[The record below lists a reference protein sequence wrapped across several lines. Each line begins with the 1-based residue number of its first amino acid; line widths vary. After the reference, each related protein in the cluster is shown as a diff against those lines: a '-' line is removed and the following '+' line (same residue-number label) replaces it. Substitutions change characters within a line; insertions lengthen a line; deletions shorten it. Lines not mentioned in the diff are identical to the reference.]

1 MQIKIILSVLALFS
15 LVFLVPSDVFGAN
28 IAIKSSEEINSST
41 NNGPTLEDGGPV
53 NNPGDQFGNSVADM
67 GDLNGDGVTDLVVGA
82 WTDDDGCG
90 GFNCGA
96 IHILYMD
103 TDGSL
108 AASTDEFDCSHAKI
122 KCGNWDGFGKSVAPI
137 DLNNDG
143 VSDMA
148 VGAHKDNCSADSA
161 CAGWN
166 DRGVIHILFMD
177 SDENVTSVEEIDG
190 RVSNGP
196 DLSNNDKFGWSV
208 ANIGDY
214 DGDGVDDLAAG
225 GFKTSSSQGA
235 IFIMFM
241 NTDGSL
247 DKTIE
252 INSGTT
258 NGPDLSNNDQF
269 GWSVANIGDLNG
281 DGVIDLAVGAR
292 GDDTVHILFMN
303 SCNQCDANAAVS
315 SVVEINSTTLGVTVG
330 GTFGDSVAS
339 MGDLDGDNVQD
350 LVIGSRTDAG
360 GGSVRIVYM
369 NTDGSPKSSVL
380 IDSTSSNGPTISSND
395 WFGNA
400 VANIGDLDGDGITDM
415 AVGAEQDDHGGTNRG
430 ALHIIFLQE
439 IDEETDEETKGD
451 ECYDCE
457 APKLAKVEIHVTSNT
472 SDEIINENI
481 PQISETR
488 DYVWTFDQKTPYPMF
503 DDYKTPIIAD
513 PGDEVQIILEL
524 TDNRTLKRVYD
535 SGTYTNFLTKPNDMN
550 TFYAN
555 NFDEYGKVSTTFYEW
570 HQTGDDLFY
579 DYENTVQWS
588 PADVVIEE
596 SGELDNRVCCNQDQL
611 AGTFTISFKMK
622 FLQPM
627 QTTDVWVQATDRS
640 GNFFKVS
647 LPLTLKV
654 AGNEPLVFESKVN
667 QKVLGFY
674 DESML
679 NDVVSDWT
687 GSQQDV
693 SELAE
698 ILGIT
703 DEHLPP
709 WVANLA
715 LWVSED
721 RISMGDMIVSIEHL
735 INN

>member
-1 MQIKIILSVLALFS
+1 MKLGKNRIHLLIMLFAVSS
-15 LVFLVPSDVFGAN
+15 LLVHVPSDAFAAD
-28 IAIKSSEEINSST
+28 AIKSSKEINSST
-41 NNGPTLEDGGPV
+41 DNGPTLEDGGPV
-53 NNPGDQFGNSVADM
+53 SNPGDQFGNSVADM

-90 GFNCGA
+90 ANCGA

-143 VSDMA
+143 VNDIA
-148 VGAHKDNCSADSA
+148 VGAHKDNCSADSG
-161 CAGWN
+161 CGGWD

-190 RVSNGP
+190 RVSNAPSLG
-196 DLSNNDKFGWSV
+196 NNSFLGWSL

-214 DGDGVDDLAAG
+214 DGDGVDDLVAG
-225 GFKTSSSQGA
+225 SYTEGPGSNQGA

-258 NGPDLSNNDQF
+258 NGPDLSNNNQF

-281 DGVIDLAVGAR
+281 DGVTDLAVGAR

-430 ALHIIFLQE
+430 ALHIIFLLE
-439 IDEETDEETKGD
+439 TASTSTTGEEKESSSDT
-451 ECYDCE
+451 CYDCE
-457 APKLAKVEIHVTSNT
+457 APKLTKVEVHITSPNSDTHT
-472 SDEIINENI
+472 SSDIWNFE
-481 PQISETR
+481 Q
-488 DYVWTFDQKTPYPMF
+488 DTPYPMF

-513 PGDEVQIILEL
+513 PGDEVQLILEL
-524 TDNRTLKRVYD
+524 TDNRTLERIED

-570 HQTGDDLFY
+570 HQTGEDLFY
-579 DYENTVQWS
+579 DYDNTVQWS

-596 SGELDNRVCCNQDQL
+596 SGEMDNRVCCNQDDL
-611 AGTFTISFKMK
+611 TGTFTISFKMK

-627 QTTDVWVQATDRS
+627 QTTDVWVQGTDRS

-647 LPLTLKV
+647 LPLTLKI

-687 GSQQDV
+687 GSSQDV

-698 ILGIT
+698 ILGIA
-703 DEHLPP
+703 DEQLPP

-721 RISMGDMIVSIEHL
+721 KISMGDMIVSIEHL